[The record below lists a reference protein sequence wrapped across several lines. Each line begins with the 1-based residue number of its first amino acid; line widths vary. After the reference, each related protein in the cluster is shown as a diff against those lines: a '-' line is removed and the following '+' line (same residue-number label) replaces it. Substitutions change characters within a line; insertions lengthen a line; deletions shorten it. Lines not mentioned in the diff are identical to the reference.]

1 MNYRG
6 AATTP
11 HLPLIGP
18 PPLPALSYDDL
29 RSRIGSDIGAS
40 PWILLDQERI
50 TRFAVLTEDEQY
62 IHVDPEK
69 AAATPFGGTIAHGFL
84 LLSMLS
90 RMSYDTLP
98 AIAGATM
105 SVNYGFDRIR
115 FLAPVRAGSRIRGR
129 FTLADVQRKGDRDVM
144 LRVAVAIETE
154 GSAKPSV
161 VADWLILFFLGA
173 DEPS

>member
-1 MNYRG
+1 M
-6 AATTP
+6 
-11 HLPLIGP
+11 
-18 PPLPALSYDDL
+18 PALSIDAL
-29 RSRIGSDIGAS
+29 RTLVGSEIGTS

-50 TRFAVLTEDEQY
+50 TAFAVLTQDEQY
-62 IHVDPEK
+62 IHTDPEK
-69 AAATPFGGTIAHGFL
+69 AAATSFGGTIAHGFL

-115 FLAPVRAGSRIRGR
+115 FLSPVRAGSRIRGR
-129 FTLADVQRKGDRDVM
+129 FTLADVQPKGERDVM

-154 GSAKPSV
+154 GGAKPSV
-161 VADWLILFFLGA
+161 VADWLILFIVGA
-173 DEPS
+173 DRSS

>member
-1 MNYRG
+1 M
-6 AATTP
+6 
-11 HLPLIGP
+11 
-18 PPLPALSYDDL
+18 PALSLDDL
-29 RSRIGSDIGAS
+29 RSIVGSEIGAS

-50 TRFAVLTEDEQY
+50 SAFAVLTQDEQY
-62 IHVDPEK
+62 IHVDPGK

-115 FLAPVRAGSRIRGR
+115 FLSPVRAGSRIRGR
-129 FTLADVQRKGDRDVM
+129 FTLADVQAKGERDVM
-144 LRVAVAIETE
+144 LRVAVAVETE
-154 GSAKPSV
+154 GGTKPAV
-161 VADWLILFFLGA
+161 VADWLILFILGVG
-173 DEPS
+173 EPS